1 MFERFSQEARQ
12 VVVGAREEAGLLH
25 HGFIGCEHLLL
36 ALSASDGTQA
46 SQALAAVG
54 LHPPALRERVAALIG
69 GTGPALDREAL
80 ASLGI
85 DLDTVRQAAE
95 ANFGPGA
102 LDHGSKTRRRLGES
116 RLGES
121 RLGEGRVPFTPRAKK
136 VLELAL
142 RNAVKRHDQEICTGH
157 MLLGIMDSR
166 DNMALRVLREAGVD
180 ADQLR
185 QELTSRM
192 AA

>member
-12 VVVGAREEAGLLH
+12 VVVNAREEAGLLH

-46 SQALAAVG
+46 GQALAALG
-54 LHPPALRERVAALIG
+54 LQTPALRERVAALIG

-102 LDHGSKTRRRLGES
+102 LDHGSKTRRRLGEP
-116 RLGES
+116 
-121 RLGEGRVPFTPRAKK
+121 RVPFTPRAKK

-142 RNAVKRHDQEICTGH
+142 RNAVKRHDQEISTGH

-180 ADQLR
+180 ADRLR